1 MSTPPPIINREKRAG
16 TDPTGFALFT
26 QPEAAR
32 ILRLSERS
40 LERHRVQGTG
50 PRYASL
56 GRRIVYTHADLLAW
70 VQACTRRST
79 SEPRG

>member
-1 MSTPPPIINREKRAG
+1 MRTLKPNTERPVTAEPDA
-16 TDPTGFALFT
+16 PGFTLHT
-26 QPEAAR
+26 QVEAAR

-56 GRRIVYTHADLLAW
+56 GRRIVYARADLLAW
-70 VQACTRRST
+70 VQACSRCST
-79 SEPRG
+79 SESRQ

>member
-1 MSTPPPIINREKRAG
+1 MSTKRPQSESDVEPGPDTA
-16 TDPTGFALFT
+16 DLALHT

-40 LERHRVQGTG
+40 LERHRLQGTG

-56 GRRIVYTHADLLAW
+56 GRRIVYTRGDLLAW
-70 VQACTRRST
+70 VRACSRRST
-79 SEPRG
+79 SEPRR